1 MELAARWRTSDNLA
15 YLALLALGALDA
27 AGYCVIAPVL
37 PAIAHQLH
45 AGPALI
51 GVLVASFPAGMIAG
65 FAVAGQFVRRGRT
78 GLVLRMSLLLTAAGA
93 LGFVFGSGLDTYFG
107 AHSHLRDLRLSSN
120 TTNLSKR
127 SPGDGLP

>member
-27 AGYCVIAPVL
+27 AGYSVIAPVL

-65 FAVAGQFVRRGRT
+65 FAVA
-78 GLVLRMSLLLTAAGA
+78 AAA
-93 LGFVFGSGLDTYFG
+93 LG
-107 AHSHLRDLRLSSN
+107 SSCVC
-120 TTNLSKR
+120 R
-127 SPGDGLP
+127 CC